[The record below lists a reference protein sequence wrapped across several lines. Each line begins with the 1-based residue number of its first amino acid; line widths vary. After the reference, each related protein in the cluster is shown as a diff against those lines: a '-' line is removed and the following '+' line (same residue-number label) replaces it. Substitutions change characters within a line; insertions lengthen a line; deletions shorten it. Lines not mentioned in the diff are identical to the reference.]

1 MDLINQKVTII
12 PSSLEPETVE
22 KYLISSVYAAN
33 KTNAP
38 NPAEPIA

>member
-1 MDLINQKVTII
+1 M
-12 PSSLEPETVE
+12 PSNFDPATVE

-33 KTNAP
+33 STKAP